1 MNRTS
6 VVVTL
11 VLFAARA
18 GFCQIP
24 AAAPESGFEV
34 ASIRPGDPAATGT
47 RIGVSPGGMFTATNV
62 TLKALI
68 QQAYEVRD
76 FQISGGPGWLDAQRY
91 DIAAKSNLT
100 GVSDEEMRK
109 MTDQQ
114 RDAIEARFLLKLR
127 MLLADRFQLKI
138 HRVTKELP
146 VYALTVARSGPRI
159 SPAADDEVARGRLRI
174 RRWDAGT
181 SVITGTAVP
190 LARLVNALSNQ
201 VGRTVVDKTG
211 LQGDYDFKITFTPDM
226 GLQGAAGDGPSI
238 FAALQEQLG
247 LRLESEK
254 GPVEV
259 LVVDSAQKA
268 SEN

>member
-1 MNRTS
+1 MSRTS
-6 VVVTL
+6 VVVSL
-11 VLFAARA
+11 VLCAARA

-24 AAAPESGFEV
+24 ATAPESGFEV
-34 ASIRPGDPAATGT
+34 ASIKPADPAATGA
-47 RIGVSPGGMFTATNV
+47 RVGVSPGGMFTATNV

-76 FQISGGPGWLDAQRY
+76 FQISGGPGWLDTQRY
-91 DIAAKSNLT
+91 DIAAKSNLN
-100 GVSDEEMRK
+100 GASDDEMRK

-114 RDAIEARFLLKLR
+114 RDAIKAQFLLKLR

-138 HRVTKELP
+138 HRETKELP
-146 VYALTVARSGPRI
+146 VYALTVARNGPKI
-159 SPAADDEVARGRLRI
+159 KIAVDDDATRSSLGI
-174 RRWDAGT
+174 RRGDAGKAQ
-181 SVITGTAVP
+181 IRGIRVP
-190 LARLVNALSNQ
+190 LANLVRILSDQ
-201 VGRTVVDKTG
+201 VGRSVMDKTELNG
-211 LQGDYDFKITFTPDM
+211 NYDFKMTFTPDM
-226 GLQGAAGDGPSI
+226 GLQGPAGDGPSI
-238 FAALQEQLG
+238 FTALQEQLG